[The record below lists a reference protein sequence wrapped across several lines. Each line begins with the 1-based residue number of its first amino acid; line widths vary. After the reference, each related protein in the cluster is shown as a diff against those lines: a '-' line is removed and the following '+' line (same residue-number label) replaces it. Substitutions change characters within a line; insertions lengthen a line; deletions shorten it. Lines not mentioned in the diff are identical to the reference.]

1 MIDGSTPFE
10 ASDQAL
16 LDPEYRAALVD
27 LFGVLAYGE
36 LGAFERLAAD
46 AAMAPRIADKAALA
60 GMATAEYRHFL
71 DLRQRLVELGAEPL
85 SRDEVDGHVQR
96 LSRDPIRW
104 SRLEEQVEE
113 RAEELRREAR
123 PRPASSDEPRGA
135 VVTE

>member
-1 MIDGSTPFE
+1 MAGCGSSE
-10 ASDQAL
+10 IS
-16 LDPEYRAALVD
+16 PET
-27 LFGVLAYGE
+27 E
-36 LGAFERLAAD
+36 AAD
-46 AAMAPRIADKAALA
+46 AVYVEYMAALQLAVDEGLA
-60 GMATAEYRHFL
+60 GEEAEARV
-71 DLRQRLVELGAEPL
+71 VELGAEPL